1 MQLFIVF
8 MDKTLRY
15 ARLVTRIS
23 TKRMEIVAPDSS
35 AALAI
40 AREKNP
46 DREVSMYWPAFPQPR
61 AIRS

>member
-1 MQLFIVF
+1 MQTFVIF

-15 ARLVTRIS
+15 ARLKTRLS
-23 TKRMEIVAPDSS
+23 TKRMEILAPDSS

-40 AREKNP
+40 AREENP

-61 AIRS
+61 A